1 MHDAPDHRYRA
12 RGVSSGKAEVHAAIR
27 SQDKGLFPG
36 AFCKIVPDLL
46 SGDDQ
51 HCLIMHADTAGS
63 KASLAYLGWRE
74 GLGDEVWQGVAQDA
88 LVMNID
94 DCACVGA
101 LGPYLVCNTIGRH
114 ARLIPG
120 AAIAGIIAGYQR
132 ACDTLAAEGITCIL
146 TGGETA
152 DVGDVVRTVDVGC
165 TVTTRLRRDA
175 VIDASRSRPGDL
187 IVGFSSTGQA
197 RWESRPN
204 AGIGSNG
211 LTSARHD
218 ALGHDYA
225 ARYPETYAPDTDP
238 AMIYCGPHRLE
249 DPLPG
254 SDGMSIGQAL
264 LSPTRTYL
272 PLIKALL
279 AAVPRQAIHA
289 LIHCTGGGQTKIGH
303 FGRHLRYIK
312 DDLLPTPPLFARLR
326 EVSNTS
332 WAEAYAVWNMGVRL
346 EAVVSPEIAADC
358 LAVAQDC
365 GIEARI
371 HGRVEAH
378 DGPGNEVIILGEG
391 GEHRY
396 HNPGT

>member
-46 SGDDQ
+46 TGDAD

-63 KASLAYLGWRE
+63 KASLAYLAWRE
-74 GLGDEVWQGVAQDA
+74 GLGDDLWQGVAQDA
-88 LVMNID
+88 LVMNLD
-94 DCACVGA
+94 DCACAGA

-114 ARLIPG
+114 ARLISG
-120 AAIAGIIAGYQR
+120 TAITGIIAGYQR
-132 ACDTLAAEGITCIL
+132 VCDMLGTEGISCLL

-165 TVTTRLRRDA
+165 TVTTRLRRDQ
-175 VIDASRSRPGDL
+175 VIDASRARPGDV
-187 IVGFSSTGQA
+187 IVAFSSTGQA
-197 RWESRPN
+197 RWESQPN

-254 SDGMSIGQAL
+254 AEDMSIGQAL

-272 PLIKALL
+272 PLIKTLL
-279 AAVPRQAIHA
+279 ATVPRSAIHA

-303 FGRHLRYIK
+303 FGRGLRYIK
-312 DDLLPTPPLFARLR
+312 DALLPTPPLFALLR
-326 EVSNTS
+326 TVSGTS
-332 WAEAYAVWNMGVRL
+332 WAEAYAVWNMGARL
-346 EAVVSPEIAADC
+346 EAVVEPHIADDC
-358 LAVAQDC
+358 IAVARDC
-365 GIEARI
+365 GIAAQI

-378 DGPGNEVIILGEG
+378 SEPGNQVIIVGEG

-396 HNPGT
+396 DHPGT